1 MGREDSEEL
10 GDVRERME
18 EGRRGRGGEGGYE
31 HLEFLPYLCIKNETM
46 APLHVTTLTVKGEL
60 PKYEITII

>member
-18 EGRRGRGGEGGYE
+18 EGRREGGGGG
-31 HLEFLPYLCIKNETM
+31 YLVI
-46 APLHVTTLTVKGEL
+46 GSF
-60 PKYEITII
+60 